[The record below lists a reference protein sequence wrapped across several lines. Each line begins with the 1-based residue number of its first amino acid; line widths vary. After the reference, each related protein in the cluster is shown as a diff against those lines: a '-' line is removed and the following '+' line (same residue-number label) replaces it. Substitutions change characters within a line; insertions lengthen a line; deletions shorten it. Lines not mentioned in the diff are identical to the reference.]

1 MSNIYVQC
9 AVVFGAIFVCLVA
22 AMFCA
27 WKAMDASSRRKGR
40 SDELPGAPPRSR
52 HAGRRLMP

>member
-1 MSNIYVQC
+1 
-9 AVVFGAIFVCLVA
+9 
-22 AMFCA
+22 
-27 WKAMDASSRRKGR
+27 MDASSRRKGR